1 MQSLPPARK
10 PSCSR
15 RRAAPYIFLHG
26 TRAIALPR
34 RQPLSKLMLNE
45 VYNSR
50 ILELAGN
57 IPRLGRLDNPDATAT
72 AHSKLCGSTVTVD
85 LKMEGDTV
93 TDFSHQVKACA
104 LGQASSSIMA
114 RNVVGAKADELRG
127 LRETVRRML
136 KENGAPPS
144 GKWADIA
151 VLEPVRDYKA
161 RHASTMLTFDAV
173 TAAIDQIEAKRR
185 AAIAAE

>member
-1 MQSLPPARK
+1 M
-10 PSCSR
+10 
-15 RRAAPYIFLHG
+15 I
-26 TRAIALPR
+26 
-34 RQPLSKLMLNE
+34 NE
-45 VYNSR
+45 IYNQR

-57 IPRLGRLDNPDATAT
+57 IPRLGRLPHPDATAT

-85 LKMEGDTV
+85 LAMAGDTV
-93 TDFSHQVKACA
+93 TDFAHEVKACA

-114 RNVVGAKADELRG
+114 RQVVGAKASELRE

-144 GKWADIA
+144 SGRWADIA

-161 RHASTMLTFDAV
+161 RHASTLLTFDAV
-173 TAAIDQIEAKRR
+173 VAAIDQIEAKRGGV
-185 AAIAAE
+185 AAE

>member
-1 MQSLPPARK
+1 
-10 PSCSR
+10 
-15 RRAAPYIFLHG
+15 
-26 TRAIALPR
+26 
-34 RQPLSKLMLNE
+34 MLNV
-45 VYNSR
+45 VYNGR

-57 IPRLGRLDNPDATAT
+57 IPRLGRLPSADASAT

-85 LKMEGDTV
+85 LKMDGPVV
-93 TDFSHQVKACA
+93 TDFAHEVKACA

-114 RNVVGAKADELRG
+114 RHVIGAKADELRE
-127 LRETVRRML
+127 LRDTVRKML

-173 TAAIDQIEAKRR
+173 VSAIDQIEGKR
-185 AAIAAE
+185 AQAAE

>member
-1 MQSLPPARK
+1 
-10 PSCSR
+10 
-15 RRAAPYIFLHG
+15 
-26 TRAIALPR
+26 
-34 RQPLSKLMLNE
+34 MLND

-57 IPRLGRLDNPDATAT
+57 IPRLGRLPAPDASAT
-72 AHSKLCGSTVTVD
+72 AHSKLCGSTVTID
-85 LKMEGDTV
+85 LKMDGDTV
-93 TDFSHQVKACA
+93 TDFAHDVKACA

-114 RNVVGAKADELRG
+114 RNVVGARAAELRD
-127 LRETVRRML
+127 LRENVRRML

-151 VLEPVRDYKA
+151 VLEPVRDYTA

-173 TAAIDQIEAKRR
+173 VSAIDKIEEERGN
-185 AAIAAE
+185 IAAE

>member
-1 MQSLPPARK
+1 MKAM
-10 PSCSR
+10 
-15 RRAAPYIFLHG
+15 I
-26 TRAIALPR
+26 
-34 RQPLSKLMLNE
+34 ND
-45 VYNSR
+45 VYNHR

-57 IPRLGRLDNPDATAT
+57 IPRLGRLDAPDATAT

-85 LKMEGDTV
+85 LKMDGDEV
-93 TDFSHQVKACA
+93 TDFAHEVKACA

-114 RNVVGAKADELRG
+114 RNVIGAKAEELRG

-136 KENGAPPS
+136 KENGAPPT

-161 RHASTMLTFDAV
+161 RHASTLLTFDAV
-173 TAAIDQIEAKRR
+173 VSAIEQIEAKRR
-185 AAIAAE
+185 SSVAAE